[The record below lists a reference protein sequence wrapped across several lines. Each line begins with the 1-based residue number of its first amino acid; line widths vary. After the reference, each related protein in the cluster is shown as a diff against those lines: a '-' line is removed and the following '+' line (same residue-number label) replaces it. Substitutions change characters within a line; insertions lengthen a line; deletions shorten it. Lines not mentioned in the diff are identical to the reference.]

1 MTEQTP
7 AYPGPQVDALS
18 APYWDGTR
26 RGVLIVQRCGACGRL
41 RHYPQVL
48 CAHCYSD
55 RHDWVELCGRGTV
68 HSWTITH
75 HAFHPAFAADVPYAL
90 VTADMEEGIRVLG
103 RLDGLAFAEIAVGLP
118 LRATFPPRPDGFG
131 QLTLVP
137 A

>member
-7 AYPGPQVDALS
+7 AYPSPHADDLS
-18 APYWDGTR
+18 AAYWDGTK
-26 RGVLIVQRCGACGRL
+26 RGVLVVQRCGMCGAL

-48 CAHCYSD
+48 CPHCHSD

-75 HAFHPAFAADVPYAL
+75 HAFHPAFARDVPYAL
-90 VTADMEEGIRVLG
+90 VTADMKEGIRVLG
-103 RLDGLAFAEIAVGLP
+103 RLEGIAFEEIAIGLP
-118 LRATFPPRPDGFG
+118 VRATFPRRPDGFG